1 MHAKRMVN
9 TIFPQRHKPKII
21 MQKQGSMLK
30 LYHRC
35 ICGAQITRKGRMLW
49 VFYNRIKIPLAK
61 VFQIMYTKHR

>member
-35 ICGAQITRKGRMLW
+35 ICGAQITRKRKNVVGIL
-49 VFYNRIKIPLAK
+49 
-61 VFQIMYTKHR
+61 